1 MKKKEQKLF
10 LEAVKAFEQEK
21 GISSEILLDALKES
35 FRIHR
40 TNSKSCFAC
49 FLYRLFDF
57 FCGNFY

>member
-35 FRIHR
+35 F
-40 TNSKSCFAC
+40 KFAFQKKIEKEN
-49 FLYRLFDF
+49 FLIRKLE
-57 FCGNFY
+57 NH